1 MTVHWKDNKSEVRLK
16 KRKAKAK
23 LEFSRAIKELK
34 VDIGHIEAICS
45 SEDGKIWDIEFEN
58 IEPKEHDPVIMA
70 DGQYIKIDSP
80 LKVISA
86 LGGGG
91 DL

>member
-1 MTVHWKDNKSEVRLK
+1 M
-16 KRKAKAK
+16 
-23 LEFSRAIKELK
+23 K